1 MSSKR
6 RVVRAA
12 LAAALVVLASSP
24 ADALTWTCEAIV
36 RKGSLDPAM
45 GTFAGKFGKK
55 RHGGPAINSA
65 GDVVFFA
72 TPKGGPRRLYL
83 YPNVGAPSIIASAGD
98 PAPGGGSFTRF
109 EQPSINDAGDV
120 AFFGDLASGEG
131 VFVEPAG
138 AAPMFKVAVTGDPA
152 PGGGSFDTFDGV
164 ARINASG
171 DVAFLATVSGGPTG
185 VFVYDGGTM
194 TIASIARVGDPTLD
208 AREICSFVAP
218 SVGLGGSLTAF
229 QVGTKA
235 SCANAL
241 ETELYGIYRD
251 TGAGIGRVALQGD
264 ATPIGGN
271 TYDDF
276 LGDPD
281 LNETD
286 QVLFRASITGTLK
299 STGLFLFDAGGPT
312 TITVVRT
319 GDAAATVGGF
329 LRTITEPNLTNGAQA
344 GFRANLG
351 NTAAK
356 EGIFLYDGVDE
367 AVVTK
372 SSAVPVGIFL
382 PGSSYAK
389 IYEEIGVSRSGTWVT
404 YSATVKQPPGN
415 GGAKIGLFRCEG
427 T

>member
-1 MSSKR
+1 MLSIR
-6 RVVRAA
+6 FGVRAA

-24 ADALTWTCEAIV
+24 ADALTWTCEAIT
-36 RKGSLDPAM
+36 RKGLADPAM

-55 RHGGPAINSA
+55 RHGGPAINSS

-83 YPNVGAPSIIASAGD
+83 YPNAGAPVILASAGD

-131 VFVEPAG
+131 VFVDPAAG
-138 AAPMFKVAVTGDPA
+138 PMLEVAVTGDAA

-171 DVAFLATVSGGPTG
+171 DVAFLATVSGFPTG

-194 TIASIARVGDPTLD
+194 TIASIARVGDATLD
-208 AREICSFVAP
+208 GREICSFVAP

-229 QVGTKA
+229 QVGTKV

-241 ETELYGIYRD
+241 EPELYGIYRD
-251 TGAGIGRVALQGD
+251 TGAGIDRVALQGD

-271 TYDDF
+271 VYDDF

-281 LNETD
+281 LNEID
-286 QVLFRASITGTLK
+286 QVLFRATITGTLK
-299 STGLFLFDAGGPT
+299 STGLFLFDAVGPT

-351 NTAAK
+351 NTPAK

-372 SSAVPVGIFL
+372 SSTVPTGLFL
-382 PGSSYAK
+382 PGSVYQK

-427 T
+427 S

>member
-1 MSSKR
+1 MSSKF
-6 RVVRAA
+6 RVARAA
-12 LAAALVVLASSP
+12 LAAALVVAVSSP

-36 RKGSLDPAM
+36 RKGLPDPAM
-45 GTFAGKFGKK
+45 GIFAGKFGKK

-83 YPNVGAPSIIASAGD
+83 YPNVGAPSIVASEGD
-98 PAPGGGSFTRF
+98 AAPGGGSFTRF
-109 EQPSINDAGDV
+109 EQPSINDAGDI

-131 VFVEPAG
+131 VFVDPAAG
-138 AAPMFKVAVTGDPA
+138 PMFEVAVTGDPA

-164 ARINASG
+164 ARINAAG

-194 TIASIARVGDPTLD
+194 TIASIARVGDATLD
-208 AREICSFVAP
+208 GREICSFVAP

-229 QVGTKA
+229 QVGTKV

-241 ETELYGIYRD
+241 EPELYGIYRD
-251 TGAGIGRVALQGD
+251 TGLGIDRVALQGD
-264 ATPIGGN
+264 PTPILGN

-281 LNETD
+281 MNETD
-286 QVLFRASITGTLK
+286 QVLFRATITGTLK
-299 STGLFLFDAGGPT
+299 STGLFLFDAAGPT

-319 GDAAATVGGF
+319 GDAAAGVGGF

-351 NTAAK
+351 SSAAK

-367 AVVTK
+367 AVVTR
-372 SSAVPVGIFL
+372 SSPVPVGIFL
-382 PGSSYAK
+382 PGSVYQK

>member
-6 RVVRAA
+6 RVVEVA
-12 LAAALVVLASSP
+12 LAAALVVFAFSP

-36 RKGSLDPAM
+36 RKGSADPAG

-55 RHGGPAINSA
+55 RHGGPAINSS

-72 TPKGGPRRLYL
+72 TPTGGPRRLYL
-83 YPNVGAPSIIASAGD
+83 YPNVGAPVIVASAGD
-98 PAPGGGSFTRF
+98 AAPGGGSFTRF
-109 EQPSINDAGDV
+109 EHPSINDAGDI

-131 VFVEPAG
+131 VFVDPAAG
-138 AAPMFKVAVTGDPA
+138 AMFKVAVTGDAA
-152 PGGGSFDTFDGV
+152 PGGGVFDTFDGV

-171 DVAFLATVSGGPTG
+171 DVAFLATVNGGPAG
-185 VFVYDGGTM
+185 VFVYDGGLM
-194 TIASIARVGDPTLD
+194 TITSIARVGDATLD
-208 AREICSFVAP
+208 GREICSFVAP

-229 QVGTKA
+229 HVTTKVL
-235 SCANAL
+235 CADPF
-241 ETELYGIYRD
+241 EPELTGIYRD
-251 TGAGIGRVALQGD
+251 TGAGIGRVALEGD
-264 ATPIGGN
+264 PTPIGGT
-271 TYDDF
+271 TYNQF

-286 QVLFRASITGTLK
+286 QVLFRASVVGTVS
-299 STGLFLFDAGGPT
+299 STGLFLFDAVGPT

-367 AVVTK
+367 AVVTRL
-372 SSAVPVGIFL
+372 SPVPVGLFL
-382 PGSSYAK
+382 PGSVYQK

-404 YSATVKQPPGN
+404 YSATVKGPPGS